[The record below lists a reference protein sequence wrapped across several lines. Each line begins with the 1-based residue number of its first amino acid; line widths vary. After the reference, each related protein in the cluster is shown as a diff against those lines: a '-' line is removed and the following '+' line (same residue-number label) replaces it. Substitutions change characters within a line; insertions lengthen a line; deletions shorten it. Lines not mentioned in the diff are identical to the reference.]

1 MKPEN
6 SSWLKDSTRAGS
18 GRVFLAGSVVKLY
31 VVQVPFVVI
40 EESKGIIYRL
50 VTD

>member
-6 SSWLKDSTRAGS
+6 SSWLNYSTRAGS
-18 GRVFLAGSVVKLY
+18 GRVILAGSVEKLY

-40 EESKGIIYRL
+40 EESKVHHLSVGH
-50 VTD
+50 